1 MGPFIQELDL
11 LQDEEIMTIGFVI
24 PTIKLLIEDMAVLRI
39 VEP

>member
-1 MGPFIQELDL
+1 MEPFIQELDL

>member
-1 MGPFIQELDL
+1 MEPFIQELDL

-39 VEP
+39 VKP

>member
-1 MGPFIQELDL
+1 MEPFIQELDL

-24 PTIKLLIEDMAVLRI
+24 PTIKLVIEDMAVLRI

>member
-1 MGPFIQELDL
+1 MEPFIQELDL

-24 PTIKLLIEDMAVLRI
+24 PTIKLLIEDIAVLRI